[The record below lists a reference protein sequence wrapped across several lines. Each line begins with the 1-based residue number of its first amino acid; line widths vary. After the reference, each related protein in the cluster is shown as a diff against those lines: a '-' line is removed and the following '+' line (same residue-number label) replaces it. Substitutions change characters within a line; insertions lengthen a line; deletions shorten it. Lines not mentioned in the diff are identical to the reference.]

1 MLTKRRRSP
10 SSRSRSSLLCGAAL
24 LSVVGIGNAR
34 AESSDKDD
42 AADNDP
48 CMADAICRAHYNRA
62 RKLSKK
68 DDYEGALEA
77 YESAYRRKPVPWLLI
92 NLGRSQHKMGR
103 FSDAISNYQ
112 RYLTE
117 KDASPELRK
126 KAEQFLREAESDLAH
141 QPTKEPKGTAQ
152 TDAGSGGPGNLPP
165 TANGTTPDKSKA
177 APADSTGT
185 AGDGKNPVQSGLAS
199 DPLSQPSA
207 QPVAKPPSRLGPLFY
222 GGLAVGGA
230 LILGG
235 AATGI
240 VGLTS
245 AQTLQATPYA
255 GALESS
261 SLPAQQQRVRGLAL
275 ATDILIPVGIVTVAV
290 TTIVSLVR
298 KPASSVG
305 TNTRSRES
313 AVTPAATPTETKVTP
328 VVTPVVTPAV
338 TPVVTPVVT
347 PTVVPTATP
356 AVTPVATP
364 TATPTATKAEPVS
377 LPAAAA
383 DPSTSDP
390 PKPTP

>member
-24 LSVVGIGNAR
+24 LSVVGIGNVR

-68 DDYEGALEA
+68 DDYEGALDA

-103 FSDAISNYQ
+103 FADAISNYQ

-117 KDASPELRK
+117 KEASPELRK

-141 QPTKEPKGTAQ
+141 QPTKEPKGAAPA
-152 TDAGSGGPGNLPP
+152 DSGSVAPGNLPP
-165 TANGTTPDKSKA
+165 TASGTTPDKSKA
-177 APADSTGT
+177 ATADSTGT
-185 AGDGKNPVQSGLAS
+185 ARDGKSPAQSGAVS
-199 DPLSQPSA
+199 DPLSQLSA
-207 QPVAKPPSRLGPLFY
+207 QPVTKPPSRLGPLFY

-290 TTIVSLVR
+290 TTIVSLAR
-298 KPASSVG
+298 KPASSIG
-305 TNTRSRES
+305 ANTRDRES
-313 AVTPAATPTETKVTP
+313 VVTPAATPTETKATP
-328 VVTPVVTPAV
+328 VVTPVA
-338 TPVVTPVVT
+338 TPVVTPVAT
-347 PTVVPTATP
+347 PVATPTATP
-356 AVTPVATP
+356 AVTPSVTPVATP
-364 TATPTATKAEPVS
+364 TATQAEPVS
-377 LPAAAA
+377 PPAAAA
-383 DPSTSDP
+383 APSTSDT

>member
-1 MLTKRRRSP
+1 MCGQSRRTKTMLRTTIRAWRTRSVEPTTTVRASCRRKMTMR
-10 SSRSRSSLLCGAAL
+10 
-24 LSVVGIGNAR
+24 
-34 AESSDKDD
+34 
-42 AADNDP
+42 
-48 CMADAICRAHYNRA
+48 
-62 RKLSKK
+62 
-68 DDYEGALEA
+68 GALDA

-103 FSDAISNYQ
+103 FADAISNYQ

-117 KDASPELRK
+117 KEASPELRK

-141 QPTKEPKGTAQ
+141 QPTKEPKGAAPA
-152 TDAGSGGPGNLPP
+152 DSGSVAPGNLPP
-165 TANGTTPDKSKA
+165 TASGTTPDKSKA
-177 APADSTGT
+177 ATADSTGT
-185 AGDGKNPVQSGLAS
+185 ARDGKSPAQSGAVS
-199 DPLSQPSA
+199 DPLSQLSA
-207 QPVAKPPSRLGPLFY
+207 QPVTKPPSRLGPLFY

-290 TTIVSLVR
+290 TTIVSLAR
-298 KPASSVG
+298 KPASSIG
-305 TNTRSRES
+305 ANTRDRES
-313 AVTPAATPTETKVTP
+313 VVTPAATPTETKATP
-328 VVTPVVTPAV
+328 VVTPVA
-338 TPVVTPVVT
+338 TPVVTPVAT
-347 PTVVPTATP
+347 PVATPTATP
-356 AVTPVATP
+356 AVTPSVTPVATP
-364 TATPTATKAEPVS
+364 TATQAEPVS
-377 LPAAAA
+377 PPAAAA
-383 DPSTSDP
+383 APSTSDT